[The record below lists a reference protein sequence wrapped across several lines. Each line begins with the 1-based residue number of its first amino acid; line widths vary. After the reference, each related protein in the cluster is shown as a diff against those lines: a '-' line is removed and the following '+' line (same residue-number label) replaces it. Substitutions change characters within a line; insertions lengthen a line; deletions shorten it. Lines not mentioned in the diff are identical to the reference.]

1 MILRRR
7 HVSLPGA
14 RLVVLF
20 VLVPS
25 RRHCSVD
32 RQRPVAAQVLGET
45 RLTGSVQVC
54 VLLCTVLCL
63 MYSVQ
68 FASHRHGVSRLKLP
82 HGWCTTTEEVSV
94 AVSAAASTSG
104 RHFSG
109 AEILHFEHGHN
120 PLLRVWSTYYK
131 SQHRERCFV
140 LLFNDLL
147 SSALQLAECCRLLCP
162 RPLLLSQRC
171 SAINASRPRIKRDA
185 RL

>member
-1 MILRRR
+1 LNDSATTAI
-7 HVSLPGA
+7 A
-14 RLVVLF
+14 T
-20 VLVPS
+20 S
-25 RRHCSVD
+25 RCKACCSVCSVGSISS
-32 RQRPVAAQVLGET
+32 QRPVGAQVLGET
-45 RLTGSVQVC
+45 RLSGSVHVC

-68 FASHRHGVSRLKLP
+68 FASHRHSVSRLKLP
-82 HGWCTTTEEVSV
+82 HGWCTRNTTEEVSV

-109 AEILHFEHGHN
+109 AEILHFERGHN
-120 PLLRVWSTYYK
+120 PLLHTCVVDLLH

-171 SAINASRPRIKRDA
+171 SAISASRPRIKRDA